1 MSVETRVLG
10 GEAGHRGFFGGTQG
24 RARTV
29 GLIVVAVVGIVA
41 TLLLQAVGVALTLV
55 AAGLVYIATMR
66 TYRGS
71 PIVRWQ
77 ARRRWAERRRTGTVR
92 FAPICQRP
100 TDLEDGPAP
109 ARGRSARREASR
121 EWACWRDWP
130 DGIEGMHWLQRGR
143 GEPGIAWHI
152 PTGEPA
158 YLSVAFSVEGQ
169 IKGMESDRFL
179 DEAMT
184 SFGRL
189 LARYASSSRLVNR
202 IQSITRVLP
211 GDSAFHESWVWN
223 QLDEDRAPKA
233 LVESY
238 EEVVQIIA
246 GGDLSQR
253 HFAVARWPLTT
264 TFIADAAR
272 RGPAQEGW
280 RRLMREEINSITSHL
295 RAARFGQVAPLSA
308 AQLAAVLR
316 HQQQPSWPID
326 QAADIDVDAPWLASE
341 DEVSATVV
349 TGINPDGEVE
359 KWWHRTATFP
369 IESVETGPRTSMWLT
384 PLLSQMDYQIVRTL
398 SLQVEVVPA
407 SDARRAARSDVTSDI
422 ADIESQRLK
431 GVLTNEEST
440 AGLAA
445 ARTRLTDLAPG
456 SGHHGAGW
464 VGHLTIS
471 TRSRDELI
479 DATAK
484 ITEAAGNA
492 GIDPLL
498 WLDSQQA
505 AAAACT
511 WPVARGMKTVP
522 SAPASIL
529 RAVMAGTGNKE
540 SI

>member
-1 MSVETRVLG
+1 MLG
-10 GEAGHRGFFGGTQG
+10 GEAGHRGFLGGTQG
-24 RARTV
+24 TARTV
-29 GLIVVAVVGIVA
+29 GLIVVAVLGVGA
-41 TLLLQAVGVALTLV
+41 TLLLQAVGLALTLL

-71 PIVRWQ
+71 PIARWQ

-92 FAPICQRP
+92 YAPISQRP
-100 TDLEDGPAP
+100 ADLEDGPAP
-109 ARGRSARREASR
+109 ARGRVAQRQASR

-143 GEPGIAWHI
+143 GEPGIAWHV
-152 PTGEPA
+152 PTGEAA

-169 IKGMESDRFL
+169 IRGLESDRFL
-179 DEAMT
+179 DEAMLAY
-184 SFGRL
+184 GRL

-211 GDSAFHESWVWN
+211 GDSAYHEVWVWS
-223 QLDEDRAPKA
+223 QLDDERAPLA

-238 EEVVQIIA
+238 DEVVQIIS
-246 GGDLSQR
+246 GGDLAQR
-253 HFAVARWPLTT
+253 HFMVARWPLSA
-264 TFIADAAR
+264 TFVADAAR

-280 RRLMREEINSITSHL
+280 RALMREEVSSLATHL
-295 RAARFGQVAPLSA
+295 RAAHFGQVAPLSA

-316 HQQQPSWPID
+316 HQQHPSWPID
-326 QAADIDVDAPWLASE
+326 QAADVDVQAPWLASE

-349 TGINPDGEVE
+349 TAAGPDGEVE
-359 KWWHRTATFP
+359 QWWHRTATFP

-384 PLLSQMDYQIVRTL
+384 PLLSQMDHQIVRTL

-407 SDARRAARSDVTSDI
+407 SDARRAARRDVTTDL
-422 ADIESQRLK
+422 ADIESQKAK
-431 GVLTNEEST
+431 GVLTNEESS
-440 AGLAA
+440 AALSA
-445 ARTRLTDLAPG
+445 ARTRLSDLSPG

-464 VGHLTIS
+464 VGHVTIS
-471 TRSRDELI
+471 ARSRDELI

-492 GIDPLL
+492 GVDPLL

-522 SAPASIL
+522 AQAASTL

-540 SI
+540 AI